1 MRVYE
6 MIISGFG
13 GQGILFMGQVL
24 AHAANDI
31 GRNVSWLPSY
41 GPEMRGGTANCMLCI
56 SNEAINSPL
65 VLRPNILV
73 AMNKPSLLR
82 FQSQLAPGG
91 WLIVNED
98 MVDVDTDRK
107 NIKIVKVKADTI
119 ATELGNLKISN
130 MVALG
135 TLIGF
140 TGIVTLEE
148 TLDAFHDM
156 VPEDKKKIIP
166 LNDEALKRGYE
177 IGKKAG
183 QEV

>member
-1 MRVYE
+1 M
-6 MIISGFG
+6 
-13 GQGILFMGQVL
+13 
-24 AHAANDI
+24 
-31 GRNVSWLPSY
+31 
-41 GPEMRGGTANCMLCI
+41 
-56 SNEAINSPL
+56 
-65 VLRPNILV
+65 
-73 AMNKPSLLR
+73 
-82 FQSQLAPGG
+82 
-91 WLIVNED
+91 IVNED

-107 NIKIVKVKADTI
+107 DIKIVKVKADTI

>member
-1 MRVYE
+1 
-6 MIISGFG
+6 
-13 GQGILFMGQVL
+13 
-24 AHAANDI
+24 
-31 GRNVSWLPSY
+31 
-41 GPEMRGGTANCMLCI
+41 
-56 SNEAINSPL
+56 
-65 VLRPNILV
+65 
-73 AMNKPSLLR
+73 
-82 FQSQLAPGG
+82 
-91 WLIVNED
+91 

-107 NIKIVKVKADTI
+107 DIKIVKVKADTI

>member
-82 FQSQLAPGG
+82 FSVTAGSR
-91 WLIVNED
+91 WV
-98 MVDVDTDRK
+98 VDCQRRH
-107 NIKIVKVKADTI
+107 
-119 ATELGNLKISN
+119 G
-130 MVALG
+130 
-135 TLIGF
+135 
-140 TGIVTLEE
+140 
-148 TLDAFHDM
+148 
-156 VPEDKKKIIP
+156 
-166 LNDEALKRGYE
+166 RC
-177 IGKKAG
+177 
-183 QEV
+183 